1 MSQPRQ
7 QFHIEPPQGWMNDPN
22 GLCYFGGQYHA
33 YYQHNPG
40 AIVWTAPLSWGH
52 ATSKDLVHWED
63 QPIAMAPDMPYES
76 TGGCF
81 SGSALA
87 EEGQVSFFYT
97 AVGEGGVSTQCL
109 AVSRDGFA
117 LEKDPQNPILTQSP
131 IDPTSRDIR
140 DPKVFPWTDGTY
152 RMVCGTGYEGRAAV
166 LLFSSADKKNW
177 DYQGVLFETTQMG
190 PVLECPDLFPV
201 EDKWVLCFSRMDQP
215 QRVTFVVG
223 DFDGQAFTPAY
234 VQHPAQG
241 PNFYAP
247 QTFTDPTGRRILIGW
262 ITPWGLPEGF
272 DTQRSGSMTIP
283 LEVTMND
290 AERLCLFP
298 VEEAQPLLKTESPYV
313 KRGDLVVQV
322 TDGEKLL
329 LELPAQEVWDVQVL
343 TDTRTVEVFVNGGEQ
358 YLSFYPRT

>member
-63 QPIAMAPDMPYES
+63 QPIAMDPDMPYES

-97 AVGEGGVSTQCL
+97 AVGDGGVSTQCL

-152 RMVCGTGYEGRAAV
+152 RMVCGTGYQGRAAV
-166 LLFSSADKKNW
+166 LLFSSADKKTW

-223 DFDGQAFTPAY
+223 DFDGQSFAPAY
-234 VQHPAQG
+234 VQHPAVG

-247 QTFTDPTGRRILIGW
+247 QTFTDPKGRRILIG
-262 ITPWGLPEGF
+262 
-272 DTQRSGSMTIP
+272 
-283 LEVTMND
+283 
-290 AERLCLFP
+290 
-298 VEEAQPLLKTESPYV
+298 
-313 KRGDLVVQV
+313 
-322 TDGEKLL
+322 
-329 LELPAQEVWDVQVL
+329 
-343 TDTRTVEVFVNGGEQ
+343 
-358 YLSFYPRT
+358 

>member
-1 MSQPRQ
+1 M
-7 QFHIEPPQGWMNDPN
+7 
-22 GLCYFGGQYHA
+22 
-33 YYQHNPG
+33 
-40 AIVWTAPLSWGH
+40 
-52 ATSKDLVHWED
+52 
-63 QPIAMAPDMPYES
+63 
-76 TGGCF
+76 
-81 SGSALA
+81 
-87 EEGQVSFFYT
+87 
-97 AVGEGGVSTQCL
+97 
-109 AVSRDGFA
+109 
-117 LEKDPQNPILTQSP
+117 
-131 IDPTSRDIR
+131 
-140 DPKVFPWTDGTY
+140 FPWTDGTY
-152 RMVCGTGYEGRAAV
+152 RMVCGTGYQGRAAV

-177 DYQGVLFETTQMG
+177 DYQGVLFETAQMG

-223 DFDGQAFTPAY
+223 DFDGQSFTPEY
-234 VQHPAQG
+234 VQHPAVG

-247 QTFTDPTGRRILIGW
+247 QTFTDPKGRRILIGW

>member
-97 AVGEGGVSTQCL
+97 AVGDGGVSTQCL

-223 DFDGQAFTPAY
+223 GFDGQHFTPEY
-234 VQHPAQG
+234 VQHPAVG

-358 YLSFYPRT
+358 YLSFYPRA